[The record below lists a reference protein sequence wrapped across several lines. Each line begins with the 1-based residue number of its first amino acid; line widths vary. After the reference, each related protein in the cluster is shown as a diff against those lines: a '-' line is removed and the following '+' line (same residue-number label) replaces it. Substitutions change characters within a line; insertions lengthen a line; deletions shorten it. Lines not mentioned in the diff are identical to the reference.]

1 MTPEP
6 VVVTGMGIACAA
18 GVGIEAFAAG
28 LFEGKPGIRPIRS
41 FDTTGFAL
49 PDHTLL
55 GGEVAD
61 LPEGQPRVP
70 SSPSLDLAARA
81 ADKTFSSLDRVQK
94 LALLAAVEAWTSS
107 GDSPGGE
114 RTGVVLGTVTGGIRS
129 GETFLRKTRSSA
141 STGADLPCR
150 AAPESAALAV
160 ARELKLS
167 PVNLTVN
174 TACASGTTAV
184 GLAFRMIRSGKADR
198 LLAGGAE
205 ALSLFAASG
214 FSALKLLTSDAIR
227 PFDRRRSG
235 FLLGEGAAFVVLERL
250 SSARRRG
257 ANLFGTILGYGAS
270 ADATGM
276 VKPDLTGS
284 GLARAMNAAIRDAA
298 LFPADVDA
306 INAHATATVHNDL
319 AESAAVHRVFGDRAA
334 AVPVSAVKPLTGHA
348 LAASGAI
355 ETIASLLA
363 LARQTL
369 PPTPGFE
376 EPDPACGLNVIR
388 SWEQRS
394 LSHVLSISAGFMG
407 HNAALLLGR
416 ADA

>member
-1 MTPEP
+1 MKREP
-6 VVVTGMGIACAA
+6 VVVTGMGIACSA
-18 GVGIEAFAAG
+18 GIGIEAFADSLFAG
-28 LFEGKPGIRPIRS
+28 QPGIRPIRS

-49 PDHTLL
+49 PDRVLL

-61 LPEGQPRVP
+61 LPDDPVP

-81 ADKTFSSLDRVQK
+81 ADKTFPSLDRVQK

-107 GDSPGGE
+107 ADSLGGV
-114 RTGVVLGTVTGGIRS
+114 RTGIVLGTVTGGIRS
-129 GETFLRKTRSSA
+129 GETFLSKTRSSA
-141 STGADLPCR
+141 STDADLPCR

-160 ARELKLS
+160 ARRLRLS

-174 TACASGTTAV
+174 TACASGTTAI
-184 GLAFRMIRSGKADR
+184 GLAFRMIRDGKADR

-205 ALSLFAASG
+205 ALSLFVASG
-214 FSALKLLTSDAIR
+214 FSALKLLTTDAIR

-257 ANLFGTILGYGAS
+257 AKVFGTILGYGAS

-284 GLARAMNAAIRDAA
+284 GLARAMDAAIKDAS
-298 LFPADVDA
+298 LSPAEVDA

-319 AESAAVHRVFGDRAA
+319 AESAAIHRVFGERAA
-334 AVPVSAVKPLTGHA
+334 AIPISAAKSLTGHA
-348 LAASGAI
+348 LGASGGMEAV
-355 ETIASLLA
+355 ASLLT
-363 LARQTL
+363 LSRQAL

-388 SWEQRS
+388 AGQQRA
-394 LSHVLSISAGFMG
+394 LSRVLSISAGFMG

>member
-6 VVVTGMGIACAA
+6 VVVTGMGIACSA
-18 GVGIEAFAAG
+18 GIGIEAFADSLFAG
-28 LFEGKPGIRPIRS
+28 HPGIRPIRS

-49 PDHTLL
+49 PDNILQ

-61 LPEGQPRVP
+61 LPGRLSRVP
-70 SSPSLDLAARA
+70 SSPSIDPAVRA
-81 ADKTFSSLDRVQK
+81 ANKTFSSLDRVQK
-94 LALLAAVEAWTSS
+94 LALLAAAEAWNSS
-107 GDSPGGE
+107 TETLSEQRSGI
-114 RTGVVLGTVTGGIRS
+114 VLGTVTGGIRS
-129 GETFLRKTRSSA
+129 GETFLSNTRSSA
-141 STGADLPCR
+141 STDADLPCR

-160 ARELKLS
+160 ARHLRLS

-184 GLAFRMIRSGKADR
+184 GLAFRMVRDGKADR

-205 ALSLFAASG
+205 ALSLFVASG

-257 ANLFGTILGYGAS
+257 ARVFGAILGYGAS

-284 GLARAMNAAIRDAA
+284 GLARAMDAAIKDAA
-298 LFPADVDA
+298 LSPAEVDA

-319 AESAAVHRVFGDRAA
+319 AESAAVHRVFSDRASRI
-334 AVPVSAVKPLTGHA
+334 PVTATKPLAGHA
-348 LAASGAI
+348 LGASGAI
-355 ETIASLLA
+355 EAVASLLT
-363 LARQTL
+363 LERQAL

-376 EPDPACGLNVIR
+376 EPDPACFLNVVR
-388 SWEQRS
+388 KGEPRS
-394 LSHVLSISAGFMG
+394 LSRILSISAGFMG